1 MVLELRAA
9 AVIRRSAFLVLAA
22 DVLGVFCTVWMYATG
37 LIAITVAPAVGM
49 ILGPLALVGAVLAV
63 VALLRA
69 PPLRSRRNIALV
81 SVGILGALVLAWY
94 LRPFITS

>member
-1 MVLELRAA
+1 MENLLKVGTA
-9 AVIRRSAFLVLAA
+9 LVLAA
-22 DVLGVFCTVWMYATG
+22 DVLGVICIAWMYATG

-94 LRPFITS
+94 LRSFITS

>member
-1 MVLELRAA
+1 
-9 AVIRRSAFLVLAA
+9 
-22 DVLGVFCTVWMYATG
+22 
-37 LIAITVAPAVGM
+37 M
-49 ILGPLALVGAVLAV
+49 ILGPLALVGGVLAV

-69 PPLRSRRNIALV
+69 PSLRSRRNIALV